1 MGRRN
6 RHRRKS
12 VTNFRYADDTTL
24 TAGTKEGLIEIM
36 DIVSKTTK
44 KAGLYLNVLKINVM
58 SAGDIG
64 DVTVD
69 GKIGEV
75 VTLFVFLGAARS

>member
-12 VTNFRYADDTTL
+12 VTNLRYSDDTTL
-24 TAGTKEGLIEIM
+24 IAGTKEGLAEIM

-44 KAGLYLNVLKINVM
+44 KAGLYLN
-58 SAGDIG
+58 
-64 DVTVD
+64 
-69 GKIGEV
+69 
-75 VTLFVFLGAARS
+75 F